1 MSLESQ
7 QKLEEERRL
16 FYVAITRAQKRLFI
30 SFSTS
35 RFKWGQLIDS
45 TQSRFIN
52 ELDDNCI
59 QKHENTSN
67 QEKYR
72 IYSNGSNRYKKY
84 TSNLAPI
91 KKNKREIIANKKIM

>member
-45 TQSRFIN
+45 TQRA
-52 ELDDNCI
+52 
-59 QKHENTSN
+59 
-67 QEKYR
+67 
-72 IYSNGSNRYKKY
+72 GS
-84 TSNLAPI
+84 
-91 KKNKREIIANKKIM
+91 